1 MRYRKFISN
10 YLFSVLAVV
19 ILLASC
25 SFSPKSAPQSGND
38 SRKDSLGFAVMELFT
53 SEGCSSCPPAD
64 RLVKQLA
71 LDYQGRNVL
80 FLGLHVD
87 YWDHLGWKDA
97 YSQHLFTE
105 RQQEYAALRHTE
117 AVYTPQIVVNG
128 YLPVTGSD
136 ASKINKAIE
145 KGLTNRAIATIS
157 LEQTV
162 VNDKIRVHYKTSD
175 ASRKDDRLV
184 LVLVQKQANSEV
196 ANGENRGRSLNHIN
210 IVRTM
215 IFSKPGEDD
224 VELPIPTGLKAS
236 DVFVAA
242 FLQEKATGHIISL
255 KMPE

>member
-1 MRYRKFISN
+1 MHYRKFISST
-10 YLFSVLAVV
+10 LFSVLAVV

-38 SRKDSLGFAVMELFT
+38 GKKDSLGFAVVELFT

-64 RLVKQLA
+64 RLFKQLA
-71 LDYQGRNVL
+71 IDYQGRNVL
-80 FLGLHVD
+80 FIGLHVD

-117 AVYTPQIVVNG
+117 AVYTPQVVVNG

-136 ASKINKAIE
+136 ATKINKAIE

-157 LEQTV
+157 LNQNISE
-162 VNDKIRVHYKTSD
+162 DKIRVHYKTSA

-184 LVLVQKQANSEV
+184 LVLIQRQANSEV
-196 ANGENRGRSLNHIN
+196 ANGENRGRSLSHIN
-210 IVRTM
+210 IVRSM
-215 IFSKPGEDD
+215 IFNKPGEDD
-224 VELPIPTGLKAS
+224 IDLPIPAGLKAS
-236 DVFVAA
+236 DVYVAA
-242 FLQEKATGHIISL
+242 FLQEKATGHIIAL
-255 KMPE
+255 NMPK